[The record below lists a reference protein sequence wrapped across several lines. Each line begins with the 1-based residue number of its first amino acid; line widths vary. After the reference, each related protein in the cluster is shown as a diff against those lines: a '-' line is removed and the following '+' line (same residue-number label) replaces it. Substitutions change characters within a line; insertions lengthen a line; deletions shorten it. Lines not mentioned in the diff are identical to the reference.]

1 MDDRAALRYCRLEGG
16 GLMSKR
22 DYYEVLGVTRTAN
35 DGELKVA
42 YRKLAMKWHP
52 DRNPGDKDCEH
63 HFKEINEAYDV
74 LKDGDKRAAYDRFGH
89 AAFEHG
95 MGGGGPGFG
104 SEFGTTFADIF
115 EGIFG
120 MAGARGR
127 ASGRERGADLR
138 YNMEITLEE
147 AFIGKTAQVR
157 IPTSVTCET
166 CSGSGAKAGTQPKVC
181 KTCGGHG
188 RVRQTQGGFFTIER
202 TCPACHGRGQVI
214 EDPCPSCSGSGR
226 VTRERNLSVNIPPG
240 VEDGTRI
247 RLAGEGEAGVRGG
260 PAGDLYI
267 FLSLATH
274 EFFQRDGADLHCRV
288 PISVVTAALG
298 GAFEVPT
305 IDGAKTKVK
314 VPEGT
319 QSGRRFRLHSRGMPV
334 LRSKQTGDMYVQV
347 MVETPQNLTK
357 KQKELLAEFEKIS
370 SQENNPES
378 AGFFARVKDFFEG
391 LGNRP
396 GSA

>member
-1 MDDRAALRYCRLEGG
+1 
-16 GLMSKR
+16 MSKR
-22 DYYEVLGVTRTAN
+22 DYYEILGVQRTAN

-89 AAFEHG
+89 AAFEQG
-95 MGGGGPGFG
+95 MGGGGAGFG
-104 SEFGTTFADIF
+104 SDFGTTFADIF

-157 IPTSVTCET
+157 IPTSVTCEI
-166 CSGSGAKAGTQPKVC
+166 CSGSGAKAGTHPKAC
-181 KTCGGHG
+181 KTCGGAG

-202 TCPACHGRGQVI
+202 TCPACHGRGQTI

-226 VTRERNLSVNIPPG
+226 VTRERNLSVNIPAG

-305 IDGAKTKVK
+305 IDGGKTKVK

-319 QSGRRFRLHSRGMPV
+319 QSGRRFRLHGRGMPV

-357 KQKELLAEFEKIS
+357 KQKELLTEFEKIS